1 MLISKVTNMES
12 SRGNKIANQFILT
25 EEGRGALGNFI
36 KRETFQS
43 YDSVIAVR
51 TEWADETEIVLDKNY
66 WDYSVTTGKYRNIFL
81 GETRKETEAKIKSGK
96 YTLDNLN

>member
-51 TEWADETEIVLDKNY
+51 TEWADKTEIVLDKNY